1 MKLKIIAILFFPL
14 SLFSQDFNQVNIK
27 YQDDIDSLI
36 IKHQK
41 INYEQNGI
49 DGWRVQLAFKSTKE
63 EIRSSR
69 LDFIKKYPEI
79 DTYLTYSP
87 PYYKISVGN
96 FREKIEALKLKD
108 KIKKDYIEAY
118 PVPTII
124 PITELHN

>member
-1 MKLKIIAILFFPL
+1 MKLKILAILFLPVC
-14 SLFSQDFNQVNIK
+14 LFCQDFNKENIK
-27 YQDDIDSLI
+27 YQEDIDSLI

-41 INYEQNGI
+41 INYAKNGI
-49 DGWRVQLAFKSTKE
+49 GGWRIQLAFKSTKE

-69 LDFIKKYPEI
+69 LNFIKKYPEI

-96 FREKIEALKLKD
+96 FREKIDALKLKD
-108 KIKKDYIEAY
+108 KIKRDYIEAY

-124 PITELHN
+124 PITELHK